1 MHLEWR
7 GLYDGVSILRDD
19 ETGTLWHHITGEGLY
34 GPLAGKRLGTPS
46 NLLHSTVEVALE
58 MYPDID
64 IAISDRP
71 LVRENRWAPLL
82 GRIPVLGRG
91 LRATMAREDERLPTM
106 EIGLGIWVGDSTA
119 QFYPMAAINAA
130 GDALV
135 DAFEGRQVVVYF
147 DPRSRSLQAAYV
159 DATSAWWEDEVL
171 LTDNGYAMSGGYFL
185 DADGQRVAVERPLQ
199 QFTRWYGWA
208 LTFPGT
214 EIWSP

>member
-1 MHLEWR
+1 
-7 GLYDGVSILRDD
+7 
-19 ETGTLWHHITGEGLY
+19 
-34 GPLAGKRLGTPS
+34 
-46 NLLHSTVEVALE
+46 
-58 MYPDID
+58 MYPDIE

-106 EIGLGIWVGDSTA
+106 EIGIGVWVGDSTA
-119 QFYPMAAINAA
+119 RFYAMRDVNAA

-135 DAFEGRQVVVYF
+135 DSFEGRQVVVYF
-147 DPRSRSLQAAYV
+147 DHRSRSLQAAYV
-159 DATSAWWEDEVL
+159 DAQRAWWEEDVL
-171 LTDNGYAMSGGYFL
+171 LMDNGFAMSGGFFL
-185 DADGQRVAVERPLQ
+185 GADGQRVAVERPLQ

-214 EIWSP
+214 DIWEPDN

>member
-1 MHLEWR
+1 
-7 GLYDGVSILRDD
+7 
-19 ETGTLWHHITGEGLY
+19 
-34 GPLAGKRLGTPS
+34 
-46 NLLHSTVEVALE
+46 
-58 MYPDID
+58 MYPDIE

-106 EIGLGIWVGDSTA
+106 AIGLGIWTGDSTA
-119 QFYPMAAINAA
+119 QFYPMEAIDAA
-130 GDALV
+130 GDALI
-135 DAFEGRQVVVYF
+135 DTFDGRQVVVYF

-159 DATSAWWEDEVL
+159 DATSARWEEEVL
-171 LTDNGYAMSGGYFL
+171 LLDNGYAMSGGYFL
-185 DADGQRVAVERPLQ
+185 DADRQRVAVERPLQ

-214 EIWSP
+214 EIWEPDD